1 MLSSRYRPWHVP
13 IFLSKYFWLRARR
26 RPVSL
31 NFEVTMRCNARCGF
45 CDYWKT
51 PADAKDAE
59 IAEFGAIARHFSP
72 MLVTFTGGE
81 PTLRKDLEQIVA
93 SVRKSVRF
101 TYVQLIT
108 HGGMLSLERA
118 LSLWNAGVDQ
128 FNISLDYLDERH
140 DQARGI
146 PGLTERILALV
157 PRMRDAG
164 IGGVRFN
171 TVIKHDNIDQ
181 LMPIVERAAALGGGV
196 NFSVYTDFKNG
207 NRDHL
212 LGADDSRGAGTG
224 RRGAARSQASS
235 PRRDHELRL
244 LPRADPAVRARRNA
258 RALSERHHD
267 RAYRSARHDPAVSGL
282 PGRWAMAGLSWLRAN
297 CVQRVLLCL
306 SRRGAGAAASD
317 VARARRDGVDR
328 RSETTLRYPACSSD
342 EFSLRDSGPRHDHAQ
357 RRQQDHAVRQR
368 LADADGSRAGARSAR
383 RGDARCRRARRRW
396 RGRSRRQ
403 DHCRRRR

>member
-59 IAEFGAIARHFSP
+59 ISEFGAIAKHFSP

-146 PGLTERILALV
+146 PGLTARIMALV

-171 TVIKHDNIDQ
+171 TVIKSDNIDQ

-212 LGADDSRGAGTG
+212 LHAADSAAIERVVAELLDHKRRHRGVITNSDYYLEQIPRYVRGEMTEPCRSG
-224 RRGAARSQASS
+224 STTVHIDPHGKIRRCPDFPADGPWQEYRGYEPIACNACYYSCRGEAQA
-235 PRRDHELRL
+235 PLRL
-244 LPRADPAVRARRNA
+244 
-258 RALSERHHD
+258 
-267 RAYRSARHDPAVSGL
+267 
-282 PGRWAMAGLSWLRAN
+282 M
-297 CVQRVLLCL
+297 
-306 SRRGAGAAASD
+306 SRIRD
-317 VARARRDGVDR
+317 VTA
-328 RSETTLRYPACSSD
+328 
-342 EFSLRDSGPRHDHAQ
+342 
-357 RRQQDHAVRQR
+357 
-368 LADADGSRAGARSAR
+368 
-383 RGDARCRRARRRW
+383 
-396 RGRSRRQ
+396 
-403 DHCRRRR
+403 